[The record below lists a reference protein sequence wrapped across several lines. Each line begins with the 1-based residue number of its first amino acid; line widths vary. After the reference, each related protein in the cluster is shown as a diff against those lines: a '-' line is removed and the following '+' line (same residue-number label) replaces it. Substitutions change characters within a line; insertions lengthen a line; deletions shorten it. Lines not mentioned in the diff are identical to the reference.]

1 MTFGLFLA
9 TAFSALLRPVP
20 LAPRSSQCLPSLF
33 LVPMRESQVKKQVS
47 QLLVPAALRGAGPGV
62 RSGPAV
68 GGATL
73 QWFASSSW
81 PRSIEMSTGAAGGEA
96 LPDLE
101 EASIASQSACRS
113 RTRAATEARTVTRLL
128 LAPRREARVRWGCR
142 GRSPRRRSLRLS
154 ARPDRNA
161 LKAIEPLLWTAL
173 TVMGEAPGRFAPSI
187 EALACAARSA
197 AQKTTRFTKPPLCRT
212 LAIAQAAGDPD
223 AEGW

>member
-33 LVPMRESQVKKQVS
+33 LVPMRESQVKKQVP

-68 GGATL
+68 GGAT
-73 QWFASSSW
+73 
-81 PRSIEMSTGAAGGEA
+81 

-128 LAPRREARVRWGCR
+128 LAPRREARVRWGCH